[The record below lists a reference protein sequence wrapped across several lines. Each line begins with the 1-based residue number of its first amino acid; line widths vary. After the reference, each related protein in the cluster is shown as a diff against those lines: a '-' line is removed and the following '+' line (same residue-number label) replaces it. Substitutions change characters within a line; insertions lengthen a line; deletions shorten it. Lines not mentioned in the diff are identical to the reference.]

1 MMTRT
6 EIDEA
11 LAHLIKLGSHPP
23 SPPGDSWMVAI
34 LARVVADQE
43 QRLRALEADPCD
55 GCGAEFGTMH
65 ADGCPTVAPYLARGG
80 AP

>member
-1 MMTRT
+1 MMTRA
-6 EIDEA
+6 EINTA
-11 LAHLIKLGSHPP
+11 LDALMELGSNPP
-23 SPPGDSWMVAI
+23 SPPGDSYLIVA

-43 QRLRALEADPCD
+43 QRLRELEADPCD